1 MLVGLSLIG
10 TSTGGW
16 AAAGQEKAATA
27 SKKRVAKAR
36 SAKPRQSAVARP
48 EIGAADII
56 AGDEPGIH
64 GRASFYGH
72 GFQGRKTATGD
83 RFDVRAM
90 TGASNHFPLGS
101 WVAVRRLDNN
111 RCVAV
116 RINDR
121 MGKSH
126 RRVIDLSRGAAQE
139 LGMIAAGVVL
149 VRVAPLPGA
158 SGREGRIADADCQSA
173 FSGEEEQGACQG
185 CGDRLPSVGEPSLSP
200 VPAGYPFVPP

>member
-1 MLVGLSLIG
+1 MILAGASE
-10 TSTGGW
+10 GGW
-16 AAAGQEKAATA
+16 AAAKKERSAASVKT
-27 SKKRVAKAR
+27 RVAKAR
-36 SAKPRQSAVARP
+36 PAKPAKSSLPAA
-48 EIGAADII
+48 EIGAADIM

-101 WVAVRRLDNN
+101 WVAVRRLDDN

-126 RRVIDLSRGAAQE
+126 RRIIDLSRGAAQE
-139 LGMIAAGVVL
+139 LNMIAAGVVL
-149 VRVAPLPGA
+149 VRVAPLPG
-158 SGREGRIADADCQSA
+158 SGRRDGQVGDADCHSA
-173 FSGEEEQGACQG
+173 FAAEEGAHS
-185 CGDRLPSVGEPSLSP
+185 RLPAATEPSLQP
-200 VPAGYPFVPP
+200 GLRGYPFSQP